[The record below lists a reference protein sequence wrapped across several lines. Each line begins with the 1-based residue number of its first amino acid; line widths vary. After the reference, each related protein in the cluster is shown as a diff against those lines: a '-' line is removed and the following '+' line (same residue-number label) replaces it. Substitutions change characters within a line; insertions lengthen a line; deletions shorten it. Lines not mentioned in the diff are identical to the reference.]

1 MKNKI
6 FNRES
11 CVCAHSTQTRHAQK
25 VCAEMRGNMLTGK
38 VAVITGA
45 SRGIG
50 RATAIELAKR
60 GAFVI
65 VNYRGSEAAALE
77 TVAEIKSAGGDAV
90 CMAWDVSDY
99 AECEK
104 NIKQIIDTFGRID
117 ILVNNAGITRDDL
130 LMKLSEEDFDAV
142 IAANLKGT
150 FCMLHFVSRQMLR
163 QRSGKIINLA
173 SVVGICGNAGQVNY
187 AASKAGVIGMTK
199 SAAKELASRNIT
211 VNAVAPGWIETD
223 MTKNLSDAARERMLS
238 AIPLKKPGT
247 AKQVAGVIAFLA
259 SEDADY
265 ITGQVLQ
272 VDGGMLM

>member
-1 MKNKI
+1 MD
-6 FNRES
+6 
-11 CVCAHSTQTRHAQK
+11 QTM
-25 VCAEMRGNMLTGK
+25 EGK
-38 VAVITGA
+38 VAVVTGA

-50 RATAIELAKR
+50 KATAIELAQR

-199 SAAKELASRNIT
+199 SAAKELASRGIT
-211 VNAVAPGWIETD
+211 VNAVAPGFIKTEMTDVLKDDIKKAIMENIPMKAFGETED
-223 MTKNLSDAARERMLS
+223 IANA
-238 AIPLKKPGT
+238 
-247 AKQVAGVIAFLA
+247 VAFLA
-259 SEDADY
+259 SEEARY
-265 ITGQVLQ
+265 ITGQVIS
-272 VDGGMLM
+272 VDGGMAM

>member
-1 MKNKI
+1 M
-6 FNRES
+6 FE
-11 CVCAHSTQTRHAQK
+11 
-25 VCAEMRGNMLTGK
+25 GK
-38 VAVITGA
+38 VALVTGA
-45 SRGIG
+45 GKGIG
-50 RATAIELAKR
+50 KEIALELAR
-60 GAFVI
+60 GGAKCVI
-65 VNYRGSEAAALE
+65 NYASSAAGAESVAEEIRAMGSEAM
-77 TVAEIKSAGGDAV
+77 TYK
-90 CMAWDVSDY
+90 CDVSDADAVQKMITDVMEQY
-99 AECEK
+99 
-104 NIKQIIDTFGRID
+104 GRID
-117 ILVNNAGITRDDL
+117 ILVNNAGITKDG
-130 LMKLSEEDFDAV
+130 LMLKMTEADFMAV
-142 IAANLKGT
+142 LDINLKGA
-150 FCMLHFVSRQMLR
+150 FNCMKAVTKPMMK
-163 QRSGKIINLA
+163 QRYGRIINIT
-173 SVVGICGNAGQVNY
+173 SIVGIIGNAGQVNY

>member
-6 FNRES
+6 FQSREL
-11 CVCAHSTQTRHAQK
+11 CLRALDTNLACAKSVRRK
-25 VCAEMRGNMLTGK
+25 EGNMLTGK

-65 VNYRGSEAAALE
+65 VNYRGSEEAALE
-77 TVAEIKSAGGDAV
+77 TVAEIKSADGNAV

-104 NIKQIIDTFGRID
+104 KIKQIIDTFGRID

-173 SVVGICGNAGQVNY
+173 SVVGISGNAGQVNY

-223 MTKNLSDAARERMLS
+223 MTKNLSDAVRERMLS
-238 AIPLKKPGT
+238 AIPLKRPGT

>member
-1 MKNKI
+1 MNI
-6 FNRES
+6 
-11 CVCAHSTQTRHAQK
+11 
-25 VCAEMRGNMLTGK
+25 TGK

-50 RATAIELAKR
+50 RATAMELAKR
-60 GAFVI
+60 GVFVI
-65 VNYRGSEAAALE
+65 VNYRGSEEAALE

-199 SAAKELASRNIT
+199 SAA
-211 VNAVAPGWIETD
+211 
-223 MTKNLSDAARERMLS
+223 
-238 AIPLKKPGT
+238 
-247 AKQVAGVIAFLA
+247 
-259 SEDADY
+259 
-265 ITGQVLQ
+265 
-272 VDGGMLM
+272 MLMCGKVIKRFR

>member
-6 FNRES
+6 FQSRDLCLRALDTNLA
-11 CVCAHSTQTRHAQK
+11 CAKSVRRK
-25 VCAEMRGNMLTGK
+25 EGNMLTGK

-65 VNYRGSEAAALE
+65 VNYRGSEEAALE
-77 TVAEIKSAGGDAV
+77 TVAEIKSADGNAV

-104 NIKQIIDTFGRID
+104 KIKQIIDTFGRID

-130 LMKLSEEDFDAV
+130 LMKMSEEDFDAV

-173 SVVGICGNAGQVNY
+173 SVVGISGNAGQVNY

-223 MTKNLSDAARERMLS
+223 MTKNLSDAVRERMLS
-238 AIPLKKPGT
+238 AIPLKRPGT

>member
-1 MKNKI
+1 MKI
-6 FNRES
+6 
-11 CVCAHSTQTRHAQK
+11 
-25 VCAEMRGNMLTGK
+25 TGK

-50 RATAIELAKR
+50 RATAMELAKR

-65 VNYRGSEAAALE
+65 VNYRGSEEAALE

-163 QRSGKIINLA
+163 QRSGRIINIS
-173 SVVGICGNAGQVNY
+173 SVVGIFGNAGQANY
-187 AASKAGVIGMTK
+187 AASKAGVIGLTK
-199 SAAKELASRNIT
+199 SAAKELASRGIT
-211 VNAVAPGWIETD
+211 VNAVAPGFIETD
-223 MTKNLSDAARERMLS
+223 MTQKLSEQVRNQILS
-238 AIPLKKPGT
+238 QIPAGKFGKPEHV
-247 AKQVAGVIAFLA
+247 AKTVAFLA
-259 SEDADY
+259 SDDASY
-265 ITGQVLQ
+265 ITGQVIQ
-272 VDGGMLM
+272 VDGGM

>member
-1 MKNKI
+1 
-6 FNRES
+6 
-11 CVCAHSTQTRHAQK
+11 
-25 VCAEMRGNMLTGK
+25 MLTGK

-50 RATAIELAKR
+50 KATAIELAKR

-99 AECEK
+99 TDCEK

-199 SAAKELASRNIT
+199 SAA
-211 VNAVAPGWIETD
+211 
-223 MTKNLSDAARERMLS
+223 
-238 AIPLKKPGT
+238 
-247 AKQVAGVIAFLA
+247 
-259 SEDADY
+259 
-265 ITGQVLQ
+265 
-272 VDGGMLM
+272 MLMCGKVIKRFR

>member
-1 MKNKI
+1 
-6 FNRES
+6 
-11 CVCAHSTQTRHAQK
+11 
-25 VCAEMRGNMLTGK
+25 MLTGK

-173 SVVGICGNAGQVNY
+173 SV
-187 AASKAGVIGMTK
+187 IGMTK